1 MVWKVHLRWCRTTLK
16 TWVTHV
22 YHLQSSIKNVRSG
35 VILMCK
41 TVQTDCGGIKSLKT
55 MLSLSASWLGVRAPK
70 SNNTP
75 GGGLTRTNKNI
86 LVADCQQTRRPP
98 IHLSYLKAAS
108 PSPNPDETEV
118 IITPFYF
125 LGPCPIAA
133 PACLQMGKWMCPS
146 FCNEGKIVI
155 DKPERAFGIL

>member
-22 YHLQSSIKNVRSG
+22 YHLQSSIKNIRSG
-35 VILMCK
+35 GILMCK

-75 GGGLTRTNKNI
+75 GGGPTRTNKNI
-86 LVADCQQTRRPP
+86 FSSRL
-98 IHLSYLKAAS
+98 
-108 PSPNPDETEV
+108 SPNMPATHPLVLLKGCFTLTNPRWDRGNYNSLL
-118 IITPFYF
+118 FF
-125 LGPCPIAA
+125 LAHVQPPRQ
-133 PACLQMGKWMCPS
+133 PAYKWKVNGS
-146 FCNEGKIVI
+146 
-155 DKPERAFGIL
+155 ILL